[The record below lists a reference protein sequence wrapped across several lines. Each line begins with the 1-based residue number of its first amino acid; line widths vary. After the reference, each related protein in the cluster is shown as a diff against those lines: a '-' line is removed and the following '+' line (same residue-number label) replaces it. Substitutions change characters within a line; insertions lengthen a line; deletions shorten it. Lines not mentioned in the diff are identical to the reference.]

1 MLRSIFYALA
11 ILIVATVWVIGISAQ
26 TPQPSPAANS
36 GITAMGVIGQ
46 VKSIDTAAKQMVVQ
60 TDGGAQVNVGLSDK
74 TVYKRLPPGETTLA
88 KATDISLTD
97 VGEGDRV
104 YARGRVAADQ
114 KSVPA
119 LQLIVMSK
127 GDIAKKHEAELAEWR
142 RPGVRGVIA
151 SVNPAAKE
159 FSVTSRSL
167 MGVQQTVVVSL
178 SDKVDMMRYASNSI
192 KFSDA
197 KPSSFDELKTGDQI
211 RAVGERSADGTHVK
225 ADRILSDPH
234 RIVGGTVTAI
244 DVATG
249 EVKINDLQ
257 TKKPLTVVIKRDTVL
272 RRFPENGGMMLGGM
286 MGGGA
291 GGQGAPGAQG
301 QGAAR
306 PQPQGAPPQ
315 GERPQG
321 GGPGGG
327 MRMGGGGMSMADLL
341 ERLPTIS
348 INELKVGDMIIL
360 SSTQSNEPAKLV
372 AFTVVAGV
380 EPLLTMMAARQ
391 PGGGQARPQAV
402 DLNSSFGG
410 MFGGIGGP

>member
-1 MLRSIFYALA
+1 MPSQFPWRWCSERRTEREMLRSIFYALA

-46 VKSIDTAAKQMVVQ
+46 VKSIYTAAKQMVVQ
-60 TDGGAQVNVGLSDK
+60 TDSGAQVNVGLSDK

-127 GDIAKKHEAELAEWR
+127 GDIAKKREAELAEWR
-142 RPGVRGVIA
+142 RPGVRGVVA
-151 SVNPAAKE
+151 SVNAPAKE

-178 SDKVDMMRYASNSI
+178 SDKVDMMRYSPDSI

-272 RRFPENGGMMLGGM
+272 RRFPENG
-286 MGGGA
+286 
-291 GGQGAPGAQG
+291 
-301 QGAAR
+301 
-306 PQPQGAPPQ
+306 
-315 GERPQG
+315 
-321 GGPGGG
+321 
-327 MRMGGGGMSMADLL
+327 
-341 ERLPTIS
+341 
-348 INELKVGDMIIL
+348 
-360 SSTQSNEPAKLV
+360 
-372 AFTVVAGV
+372 
-380 EPLLTMMAARQ
+380 
-391 PGGGQARPQAV
+391 
-402 DLNSSFGG
+402 
-410 MFGGIGGP
+410 

>member
-11 ILIVATVWVIGISAQ
+11 ILMAVTVWVIGISAQ

-60 TDGGAQVNVGLSDK
+60 TDSGAQVNVGLSDK

-151 SVNPAAKE
+151 SVNPTAKE

-167 MGVQQTVVVSL
+167 MGMQQTVVVSL
-178 SDKVDMMRYASNSI
+178 SDKVDMMRYAPDSI

-197 KPSSFDELKTGDQI
+197 KPSSFDELKAGDQV
-211 RAVGERSADGTHVK
+211 RAVGERSADGIHVK

-244 DVATG
+244 DTATG

-257 TKKPLTVVIKRDTVL
+257 TKKPLTVIIKRDTVL

-321 GGPGGG
+321 AGPGGG

-348 INELKVGDMIIL
+348 INKLKVGDMIIL
-360 SSTQSNEPAKLV
+360 SSTQSNEPTKLV

-391 PGGGQARPQAV
+391 QGGGQARPQAV

>member
-1 MLRSIFYALA
+1 MFRSVFRVFA
-11 ILIVATVWVIGISAQ
+11 ILAAVTIFAVISFGQ
-26 TPQPSPAANS
+26 TPQPSPGANS
-36 GITAMGVIGQ
+36 GITATSVIGQ
-46 VKSIDTAAKQMVVQ
+46 VKSIDAAAKLMVVQ
-60 TDGGAQVNVGLSDK
+60 TDSGAQVNVMLSDK
-74 TVYKRLPPGETTLA
+74 TAYKRIPPGETTLA

-127 GDIAKKHEAELAEWR
+127 GDIAKKHEAEMAEWR

-151 SVNPAAKE
+151 TVNPAAKE

-167 MGVQQTVVVSL
+167 AGVQQTVVVSL
-178 SDKVDMMRYASNSI
+178 SDKVDMKRYPTESI

-197 KPSSFDELKTGDQI
+197 RQSSFTDLKPGDQV
-211 RAVGERSADGTHVK
+211 RAVGERSTDGAHLTADKV
-225 ADRILSDPH
+225 LSDPH

-244 DVATG
+244 DVTTG
-249 EVKINDLQ
+249 EVKINDLK
-257 TKKPLTVVIKRDTVL
+257 TKKPLTVTMRPDTIV
-272 RRFPENGGMMLGGM
+272 RRFPENGAAMLGGM
-286 MGGGA
+286 GPGGA
-291 GGQGAPGAQG
+291 GAGNAGAAGQG
-301 QGAAR
+301 QGQGQAR
-306 PQPQGAPPQ
+306 PQPQ

-321 GGPGGG
+321 ERPQGAGGGG
-327 MRMGGGGMSMADLL
+327 MRAGMSMADIID
-341 ERLPTIS
+341 RLPTIS
-348 INELKVGDMIIL
+348 IKELKVGDMIIM
-360 SSTQSNEPAKLV
+360 SSTETEDPTKLT

-391 PGGGQARPQAV
+391 QGGQARPQAV

-410 MFGGIGGP
+410 MFGGMGAP

>member
-1 MLRSIFYALA
+1 MAVMVCV
-11 ILIVATVWVIGISAQ
+11 IVISAQ
-26 TPQPSPAANS
+26 TPQPSPAASS
-36 GITAMGVIGQ
+36 GITANGVIGQ
-46 VKSIDTAAKQMVVQ
+46 VKSIDATAKQMIVQ

-74 TVYKRLPPGETTLA
+74 TAYKRLPPGEKTLD
-88 KATDISLTD
+88 KATDISLSD

-104 YARGRVAADQ
+104 WARGRVAADQ

-127 GDIAKKHEAELAEWR
+127 GDIAKKREAELAEWR

-159 FSVTSRSL
+159 FSVSSRSL

-178 SDKVDMMRYASNSI
+178 SEKVDMMRYTPDSI

-197 KPSSFDELKTGDQI
+197 KPSSFDELKTGDQV
-211 RAVGERSADGTHVK
+211 RAVGERSADGIHVK

-234 RIVGGTVTAI
+234 RIIGGTVTAI
-244 DVATG
+244 DLGTG

-257 TKKPLTVVIKRDTVL
+257 TKKPLTVVIKRETVL

-286 MGGGA
+286 MGGGP
-291 GGQGAPGAQG
+291 GGQGAAGAPG

-306 PQPQGAPPQ
+306 TQPQGTPPQ
-315 GERPQG
+315 GERPPG

-360 SSTQSNEPAKLV
+360 SSSQSNEPTKLV

-391 PGGGQARPQAV
+391 QGGAQARPQAV